1 MAGYRGGSSVSAST
15 GGGGSAVAAAFSTR
29 LLLLL
34 TLLPLALAAFAF
46 ALQWRGGMRDP
57 AGAAWPADAQR
68 FPGMENSPLSSSHG
82 GAGSYFAVSSSSSSP
97 GADCA
102 EILGRSAASSN
113 GISLYRGWSFDSES
127 AITPKICIT
136 GSTSASLHQI
146 LPWLYYHKVIGVS
159 HFFLF
164 VEGEAAKPAVTS
176 VLESIRGVKIIYRT
190 KELKEK
196 QEKSRIWNETW
207 LAGFFY
213 KPCNYEL
220 FVKQSLNMEMAII
233 MARDAGMDWIIHL
246 DTDELIHPAGA
257 REYSLRRL
265 LLDVPDNV
273 DMVIFPNYVSCRSNM
288 FESSIERDDI
298 KDPFTEVSMFKKNY
312 DHLPKDTYFGLYKE
326 ATRGNPN
333 YFLTYGNGKSAAR
346 VQEHLRPNG
355 AHRWHNYM
363 KSPNEIKLEEAAIL
377 HYTYT
382 KFSDLTSRRDRCGCK
397 PTKEDVKRC
406 FILEFDR
413 LAFIIASTATEEEM
427 RNWYKEHVVWT
438 DRDTNLKLLRKSV
451 LTRIYAP
458 MAIIRGLK
466 ESGVFT
472 NAVTSAKAQSKTK
485 SSNMGLGNKDP
496 IQPNGTAGQ
505 STLEGSHG
513 KLQATVRK
521 ILEMVDTQEE
531 AAMPPMSPPGFL
543 ELTESVTAFS

>member
-1 MAGYRGGSSVSAST
+1 MAGYRGGSASA
-15 GGGGSAVAAAFSTR
+15 GGGGAGAAAFATR
-29 LLLLL
+29 VLLLL

-46 ALQWRGGMRDP
+46 ALQWRGGLRDP
-57 AGAAWPADAQR
+57 AGAAWPAETQR
-68 FPGMENSPLSSSHG
+68 FPGMENSPLGSSSEG
-82 GAGSYFAVSSSSSSP
+82 GGSYFAVSSSSASSAA
-97 GADCA
+97 ADCA
-102 EILGRSAASSN
+102 EILGRSSSSH
-113 GISLYRGWSFDSES
+113 GISLYRGWSLDSD
-127 AITPKICIT
+127 AGLTPKICIT
-136 GSTSASLHQI
+136 GSTAAGLHQI

-159 HFFLF
+159 HFILF

-176 VLESIRGVKIIYRT
+176 VLDSIWGVKIIFRT

-196 QEKSRIWNETW
+196 QDRSRIWNETW

-220 FVKQSLNMEMAII
+220 FVKQSLNMEMAIV

-273 DMVIFPNYVSCRSNM
+273 DMVIFPNY
-288 FESSIERDDI
+288 ESSIERDDI

-363 KSPNEIKLEEAAIL
+363 KTPNEIKLEEAAIL

-413 LAFIIASTATEEEM
+413 LAFIIASTATGEEM
-427 RNWYKEHVVWT
+427 RNWFREHVVWN
-438 DRDTNLKLLRKSV
+438 DKDTNLKLLRKGV

-458 MAIIRGLK
+458 MAIIRGLR
-466 ESGVFT
+466 ESGIFT
-472 NAVTSAKAQSKTK
+472 TAVTSAKARAKVKLSNTDLQNKESIRPNITK
-485 SSNMGLGNKDP
+485 
-496 IQPNGTAGQ
+496 
-505 STLEGSHG
+505 GSGDH
-513 KLQATVRK
+513 LQASVRK
-521 ILEMVDTQEE
+521 ILEMVDAQEE
-531 AAMPPMSPPGFL
+531 AMPPMSPPSFFRPV
-543 ELTESVTAFS
+543 ELL

>member
-1 MAGYRGGSSVSAST
+1 MAGYRGGPSSASAGA
-15 GGGGSAVAAAFSTR
+15 GGGAGAAAFATR
-29 LLLLL
+29 MLLLL

-57 AGAAWPADAQR
+57 AGAAWPDETQR
-68 FPGMENSPLSSSHG
+68 FPGMENSPLGSSSSRG
-82 GAGSYFAVSSSSSSP
+82 GGRSYFKASSSSSSAA
-97 GADCA
+97 ADCA
-102 EILGRSAASSN
+102 EILGRSASSH
-113 GISLYRGWSFDSES
+113 GISLYRGWTFDSDA

-136 GSTSASLHQI
+136 GSTSAGLHQI

-159 HFFLF
+159 HFILF

-176 VLESIRGVKIIYRT
+176 VLESIQGVKIIYRT

-196 QEKSRIWNETW
+196 QDRRYVDILTEHSVFLALVNYLGVALFHRFNEISYTCFLSKLRLFQSSYDFSRIWNETW

-220 FVKQSLNMEMAII
+220 FVKQSLNMEMAIV

-246 DTDELIHPAGA
+246 DTDELIHQQ
-257 REYSLRRL
+257 
-265 LLDVPDNV
+265 
-273 DMVIFPNYVSCRSNM
+273 
-288 FESSIERDDI
+288 ESSIERDDI
-298 KDPFTEVSMFKKNY
+298 KDPFTEVYKLLSSHIWRYLYLQVSMFKKNY

-346 VQEHLRPNG
+346 VKEHLRPNG

-363 KSPNEIKLEEAAIL
+363 KTPNEIKLEEAAIL

-427 RNWYKEHVVWT
+427 RNWFREHVVWT
-438 DRDTNLKLLRKSV
+438 DKDTNLKLLRKGV
-451 LTRIYAP
+451 LTRYHSRSQG
-458 MAIIRGLK
+458 IRCLY
-466 ESGVFT
+466 SC
-472 NAVTSAKAQSKTK
+472 SHLCQSR
-485 SSNMGLGNKDP
+485 
-496 IQPNGTAGQ
+496 
-505 STLEGSHG
+505 TLRS
-513 KLQATVRK
+513 
-521 ILEMVDTQEE
+521 
-531 AAMPPMSPPGFL
+531 
-543 ELTESVTAFS
+543 